1 MVALNDIA
9 PAFVKMAHEIVW
21 CTAATVDAQ
30 GRPRSRVLH
39 PMWQWQGGKLTGWI
53 ATGPTPV
60 KRAHLAGEP
69 LPVLQLLGA
78 EPGHL
83 RGRVPGGMGLR
94 RCNAA
99 HGLGSVRQRPGAG
112 GLRSG
117 HHSRLG
123 RCVVADIC
131 RAEARPLAAAGN
143 AGQRVVAGNLR
154 GACLAGIGRQPL
166 HGEGATAPRE
176 GRHRSR
182 QERVAHPLPL
192 AAKGLA
198 ALATAMIGRP
208 TLGRLHPVYHWAACS
223 TEDIFAPYS

>member
-9 PAFVKMAHEIVW
+9 PAFVKMAHQIVW

-39 PMWQWQGGKLTGWI
+39 PMWQWQGG
-53 ATGPTPV
+53 TPHRLDCH
-60 KRAHLAGEP
+60 RADSRQACAPAGEP

-83 RGRVPGGMGLR
+83 RGGVPGGMGLR
-94 RCNAA
+94 RCDPA

-131 RAEARPLAAAGN
+131 GAEARPLAAAGN
-143 AGQRVVAGNLR
+143 AGHRVVAGNLR
-154 GACLAGIGRQPL
+154 GACLAGIGRQLPSSASIIVL
-166 HGEGATAPRE
+166 CGP
-176 GRHRSR
+176 GRNADRS
-182 QERVAHPLPL
+182 
-192 AAKGLA
+192 
-198 ALATAMIGRP
+198 
-208 TLGRLHPVYHWAACS
+208 S
-223 TEDIFAPYS
+223 TRMPSSFTVK